1 MEVVIDVF
9 IDRVSGVF
17 SGESEIILVKGVR
30 NEVFKRFI
38 DDSWV
43 DFKFLNGK
51 VLEK

>member
-30 NEVFKRFI
+30 NEVFKRFN
-38 DDSWV
+38 DSWV